1 MPQPRRFFA
10 RLGSFALLPRADR
23 RLLVEAGG
31 ALLFGAGVALLP
43 LRFYARWLGS
53 QSADPVNAAP
63 NAAGAQAD
71 IQQDRVQDGVQT
83 DQVRRVGWAIRTI
96 AGRVP
101 FRSDCLPQ
109 ALAARVM
116 LGRRGLPVTVV
127 FGAALRDEALK
138 AHAWARCGGVILTGN
153 AARRGF
159 APVAAFTHLGSAD
172 EGR

>member
-1 MPQPRRFFA
+1 MGLQTRPRRVFTRLRSFA
-10 RLGSFALLPRADR
+10 RLPRADR

-31 ALLFGAGVALLP
+31 ALLFGAVVALLP
-43 LRFYARWLGS
+43 LRLYAGWLGR
-53 QSADPVNAAP
+53 QDADPP
-63 NAAGAQAD
+63 DAD
-71 IQQDRVQDGVQT
+71 TIQT
-83 DQVRRVGWAIRTI
+83 EQVRRIGWAIRTI